1 MKTAE
6 NQKTYQIAVIG
17 GDGIGPE
24 ITVEAVKVLEAVAK
38 RLSCQFIFKHL
49 LAGGEAW
56 DKFGKHL
63 PEETVAV
70 CQQSQA
76 ILFGAVGGP
85 VEEATKEKWAGVE
98 RNVILGL
105 RSEFDLF
112 ANIRPIK
119 GEGADF
125 VILLDKGADINTFF
139 NFEAEEISGNAIM
152 VAIYFGNV
160 KARHLIKF
168 DELSS
173 EETVDVMYY
182 NTSEI
187 ERILEVAFKLA
198 GTRKRQVT
206 LVDKAN
212 VLETSKLWRRVAERL
227 VMKYPDIQLKY
238 MFVDNAAYQIAKNP
252 DQFDVLVTGNMF
264 GDILSDEAA
273 VWAKSLG
280 MIPSGSWGGSSFGMY
295 EPAHGSAPKHTG
307 LGTANPL
314 ATILSAAMLL
324 RHSLKLLDGAFMIE
338 QAVEQV
344 LQQGYGT
351 PDLQPEKVVTTKE
364 IGDLV
369 VKQIIPKGIN

>member
-125 VILLDKGADINTFF
+125 VIVRELTSD
-139 NFEAEEISGNAIM
+139 
-152 VAIYFGNV
+152 IYFGNV

-338 QAVEQV
+338 QAVEKV